1 MGAGSLRCT
10 APLGPMAGQG
20 QTGKAQNEQMISG
33 MPPKRTSDLRVK
45 EYTQY
50 SMSAYG
56 AGELGGL
63 SFSTTSVAMN
73 FNGTGPS
80 FMPT

>member
-1 MGAGSLRCT
+1 
-10 APLGPMAGQG
+10 
-20 QTGKAQNEQMISG
+20 
-33 MPPKRTSDLRVK
+33 
-45 EYTQY
+45 
-50 SMSAYG
+50 MSAYG